1 MTSPWYNP
9 ATIAPHTRAQAERIN
24 DEFAK
29 IAAALDQLPAPNAIG
44 IGAGTPNYTHYAYAD
59 SADGSA
65 NFTTG
70 ASNGRSYV
78 GVAAN
83 RASATPPGFNVDY
96 VWSRLTGTNGSNGTN
111 GTNGRY
117 REFRFVRSLSRPAAA
132 VGSAPAGTFA
142 EPPVGSNPLW
152 ATSALRDGNGVLT
165 SAWSVWERISAMP
178 APAPYVAGTT
188 YYLDMQALFGGGTYI
203 LIVETSLGN
212 APTGTAQANAQWAV
226 IAAPGQAGAPAVPP
240 GAFSTTIN
248 LTSSSSGVNLRTI
261 ADANGFT
268 GNSNATVTFN
278 VPTGVTITGMS
289 GGGIGIDS
297 GVWPSSSYT
306 IALTLVVQS
315 GGVVHGG
322 GGVGGTGASGGGGAI
337 GGNGG
342 DGVYLRQAMSG
353 GVTIDAGGIL
363 RAGGGGGGG
372 GASGA
377 GSFGPPTEPDFANGG
392 GGGGGG
398 GFPNGAGGAGGLD
411 SVGTPATSGSSG
423 TTSGG
428 GTGGAGEPQSG
439 FAGGAGG
446 AGGTF
451 AAAGSV
457 GANAGGYSGGS
468 AGAAG
473 YAVRKNGL
481 TATVTNNGTLSG
493 TVG

>member
-1 MTSPWYNP
+1 MTSLWYNP
-9 ATIAPHTRAQAERIN
+9 ATIAPHTRAQAQRVN

-29 IAAALDQLPAPNAIG
+29 IAAAFDQLPAPSAIG

-96 VWSRLTGTNGSNGTN
+96 VWSRLTGTNGTDGTDGTN
-111 GTNGRY
+111 GQY
-117 REFRFVRSLSRPAAA
+117 REFRFVRSLFAPTPAT
-132 VGSAPAGTFA
+132 GNAPAGTFT
-142 EPPVGSNPLW
+142 EPPAGTNPLW
-152 ATSALRDGNGVLT
+152 TTSALRNGDATLA
-165 SAWSVWERISAMP
+165 SAWSPWERTGAMP
-178 APAPYVAGTT
+178 AAQPYAAGTT
-188 YYLDMQALFGGGTYI
+188 YYRDMQALYGGGTYI
-203 LIVETSLGN
+203 LIVASSTGT
-212 APTGTAQANAQWAV
+212 APSGTAQANAQWAV
-226 IAAPGQAGAPAVPP
+226 IAAPGPAGTPAVPP

-248 LTSSSSGVNLRTI
+248 LSNSSSGVNLRTI

-289 GGGIGIDS
+289 AGGIGIDS

-315 GGVVHGG
+315 GGLVMGG
-322 GGVGGTGASGGGGAI
+322 GGVGGI
-337 GGNGG
+337 GGSGYGGSAGSAGG

-372 GASGA
+372 GTGN
-377 GSFGPPTEPDFANGG
+377 GRTFTIEGTPTYVVVGG

-398 GFPNGAGGAGGLD
+398 APNGAGGAGGESED
-411 SVGTPATSGSSG
+411 GTPGASGSNG
-423 TTSGG
+423 TTGG
-428 GTGGAGEPQSG
+428 GGAGGAGHTAYAVSG
-439 FAGGAGG
+439 STGG

-451 AAAGSV
+451 AAAGSAGLGSNP
-457 GANAGGYSGGS
+457 GAG
-468 AGAAG
+468 GAAG

-481 TATVTNNGTLSG
+481 TATVTNNGTMTG
-493 TVG
+493 TAG